1 MADLRIGSR
10 LRFKQGRMAEDS
22 ASPRAGTARIVP
34 LVQEDAMMRLVST
47 LPGAAVRRA
56 KVLPA
61 LHTLI
66 RSLSIANAAKID
78 EPNALDFHFRV
89 GRTYKN
95 CST

>member
-1 MADLRIGSR
+1 
-10 LRFKQGRMAEDS
+10 
-22 ASPRAGTARIVP
+22 
-34 LVQEDAMMRLVST
+34 MRLVST

-66 RSLSIANAAKID
+66 RSRSIANAAKID

-89 GRTYKN
+89 GKN
-95 CST
+95 SNARPPAWDQGINVICPPCMVKARSFSMSETTH